1 MFILIVNEVGVLHNH
16 AHCILYKRKTMI
28 EDGKKWF
35 CFAIL
40 YILHVTKNM
49 KKKKRKQKCNS
60 PILSTKRRDLK
71 LYSLSEFQFLPRG
84 PTV

>member
-16 AHCILYKRKTMI
+16 AHYYI
-28 EDGKKWF
+28 EKEDDDWRWEKMVLF
-35 CFAIL
+35 CYTV
-40 YILHVTKNM
+40 YIACYQKHV
-49 KKKKRKQKCNS
+49 KKKKKQKCNS
-60 PILSTKRRDLK
+60 PTLNTKRRDLK